1 MRHEVVSFL
10 LYPYSKKTYL
20 QGEAPGRNQTGCNMR
35 QIPLCFW
42 EYLEGVMGLINYVT
56 RVQFGFG
63 ELATLKDE
71 LALAGIH
78 RPFVVTDKGVR
89 ALGIIDKMKQ
99 AMGKEPV
106 GIYDE
111 TPGNPNEAAVRA
123 ATGLFKQTE
132 ADGIVAVGGGSAL
145 DLAKAVAILAA
156 HGGALKTYA
165 LIEGGLDKITP
176 ETFPTIAIPTTSG
189 TGSEV
194 GRAAIVILDDG
205 RKVGLLSPYLIPK
218 AAIVDPDL
226 TMSLPPMLT
235 AATGMDA
242 ISHCIETYL
251 APSFN
256 PPADGI
262 ALEGLRRSWASIRQ
276 ATENP
281 NDQQARANMAIAAT
295 MGAMAF
301 QKGLGCVHSLSHAL
315 GGINPKLHHGTLN
328 AVFMPAVVRFN
339 RAAPTSIAENK
350 YDHLANAMGLAS
362 SDDIETAITKMTA
375 EIGLPTSLSQMGVSR
390 DVFDHVIT
398 GALADH
404 SHKTNPIDASAAD
417 YAAMLDASY

>member
-1 MRHEVVSFL
+1 
-10 LYPYSKKTYL
+10 
-20 QGEAPGRNQTGCNMR
+20 
-35 QIPLCFW
+35 
-42 EYLEGVMGLINYVT
+42 MGLINYVT

-63 ELATLKDE
+63 ELATLAGE
-71 LALAGIH
+71 LALAGITK
-78 RPFVVTDKGVR
+78 PFVVTDKGVR
-89 ALGIIDKMKQ
+89 ALGILDKLET
-99 AMGKEPV
+99 AMGGAPAGV
-106 GIYDE
+106 FDE

-123 ATGLFKQTE
+123 ATEQFNAAG
-132 ADGIVAVGGGSAL
+132 ADGIIAVGGGSSL

-165 LIEGGLDKITP
+165 VIEGGLDKITAQ
-176 ETFPTIAIPTTSG
+176 TYPTIAIPTTSG

-218 AAIVDPDL
+218 TAIVDPDL
-226 TMSLPPMLT
+226 TMSLPPKLT

-262 ALEGLRRSWASIRQ
+262 ALEGLRRSWAHIRR
-276 ATENP
+276 ATEQP
-281 NDQQARANMAIAAT
+281 DDRDARANMAIAAT

-301 QKGLGCVHSLSHAL
+301 QKGLGCVHSLSHSL
-315 GGINPKLHHGTLN
+315 GGLNPRLHHGTLN

-339 RAAPTSIAENK
+339 RAAPTSVSENK
-350 YDHLANAMGLAS
+350 YTHLAAAMGLS
-362 SDDIETAITKMTA
+362 SPDDIEQALTDMTA
-375 EIGLPTSLSQMGVSR
+375 ALGLPTRLSQMGVMT
-390 DVFDHVIT
+390 DLFGAIIT

-404 SHKTNPIDASAAD
+404 SHKTNPIDASAED
-417 YAAMLDASY
+417 YRAMLDASF